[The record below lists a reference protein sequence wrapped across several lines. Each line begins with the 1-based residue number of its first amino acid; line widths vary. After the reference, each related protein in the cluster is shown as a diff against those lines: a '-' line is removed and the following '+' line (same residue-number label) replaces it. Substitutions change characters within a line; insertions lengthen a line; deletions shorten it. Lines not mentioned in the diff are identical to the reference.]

1 MSASTSSSRSILRG
15 SGIIAGFTLLS
26 RLLGAVR
33 DLTLSHLFGASGT
46 LDAFIQAFTIP
57 NIFRRLTAEGSMN
70 LAFVPIYTEVREQRG
85 VEAARQFAAQGL
97 ALVLAVTS
105 LLVAAGILFSP
116 QLVWLFSAGFADRPE
131 QFALTVDLTRWM
143 FPYLL
148 LVSIVAWAM
157 GVLNAERRFAAPAA
171 APVLLNL
178 GIIAAALT
186 GTWWSDHPIETVAW
200 GVLLG
205 GGMQVLLQIPS
216 LRQCGQAFR
225 PQRFWQPQQGW
236 APDIRKL
243 LRLLGPSLFGVAAYQ
258 LNLIVLRNLAS
269 FLPEGQV
276 THYYNASRLTEL
288 TLGVFAFAI
297 TNASFPEFSKRV
309 AQERWDDAV
318 AILRFSTAST
328 LLVVFPAAA
337 GLLAAAE
344 PITAMLYLH
353 GAYGWND
360 VQQTAQALQ
369 AFALSLPAV
378 ALIRLQTSAFYALKD
393 ARTPVRVSFLSIG
406 VTGGLG
412 WWWSQSLNVTGLAL
426 GLSAGTTFQWLVLQT
441 LLHRRLPGRGAGGA
455 GLRYGL
461 ASGLMGA
468 VVYAGAQHDWSA
480 GPGAWLNWGWFLG
493 LLAGGGLLYALL
505 LLALRDPQLLQLLS
519 RLRNRRRAQE

>member
-1 MSASTSSSRSILRG
+1 MSAARSSSRSILRG

-26 RLLGAVR
+26 RIFGAVR

-85 VEAARQFAAQGL
+85 VAAARQFAAQGL

-105 LLVAAGILFSP
+105 ILVALGLLFSP

-131 QFALTVDLTRWM
+131 QFALTVELTRWM

-148 LVSIVAWAM
+148 LVSVVAWAM
-157 GVLNAERRFAAPAA
+157 GVLNAERRFATPAA

-178 GIIAAALT
+178 GIIAAALGST
-186 GTWWSDHPIETVAW
+186 LWGKASIEVVAW

-205 GGMQVLLQIPS
+205 GVVQVLLQVPA
-216 LRQCGQAFR
+216 LRQCGQSLT
-225 PQRFWQPQQGW
+225 PQRFWSSAGW
-236 APDIRKL
+236 TPDIRKL

-309 AQERWDDAV
+309 AQERWEDAV

-328 LLVVFPAAA
+328 LLVVLPAAA

-353 GAYGWND
+353 GAYGWSD
-360 VQQTAQALQ
+360 VQQTAEALQ

-393 ARTPVRVSFLSIG
+393 ARTPVWVSFLSIM

-426 GLSAGTTFQWLVLQT
+426 GLSAGTTFQWLMLQT
-441 LLHRRLPGRGAGGA
+441 LLRRKLPGQGAA
-455 GLRYGL
+455 GQTLRYLL
-461 ASGLMGA
+461 ASGVMGA
-468 VVYAGAQHDWSA
+468 LVYQGAQHDWSQ
-480 GPGAWLNWGWFLG
+480 GPASLFNWAWFLG
-493 LLAGGGLLYALL
+493 VILGGGALYGALL
-505 LLALRDPQLLQLLS
+505 LGLRDPQARQLLQ
-519 RLRNRRRAQE
+519 RLRKRQGPQE